1 MPGLHFGGPGT
12 VTFINAGKGD
22 ASRQPRAEPNTGTM
36 IRSSV
41 SPAQTLHDALF
52 GPPALRTTRRQ
63 RIASR
68 PVVYLTAGELVYAE
82 CYDAAEAHGHP
93 ADAIQ
98 AIFDAYH
105 ARGEAPV
112 VVIEAGPVACAVA
125 DPRPL
130 YDAAPAPRRTRR
142 AA

>member
-1 MPGLHFGGPGT
+1 MYGQT
-12 VTFINAGKGD
+12 VSHA
-22 ASRQPRAEPNTGTM
+22 P
-36 IRSSV
+36 
-41 SPAQTLHDALF
+41 SPSPALF

-68 PVVYLTAGELVYAE
+68 PVVYLTDGELVYAE

-98 AIFDAYH
+98 AIFDAHH

-125 DPRPL
+125 DPGPL
-130 YDAAPAPRRTRR
+130 FARATSPRRYASGRK